1 MSSMI
6 RKIGFLGAMAM
17 FLLMSFG
24 VAWAASQSERAIE
37 LGKKYKG
44 TTLTLLYEG
53 IQAGAIKTYAP
64 NWEKVTGM
72 KIKVVETP
80 FEELVQKAITEHQAG
95 TGAFDIMLTGYQ
107 WVPDYVAAG
116 MLEPIDK
123 YIDKHMTKEDLEDI
137 TPGHRIS
144 MMYYDGKTWGMP
156 ADGDLFIL
164 YYRKDLFD
172 DPQNKQAFLD
182 QYGHELA
189 PPKTWDEY
197 NQIGQ
202 FFTDRYKG
210 QIYGAAGQR
219 GPGQAFFYFAQVYQG
234 WGGQWFDP
242 DSMKPLINGELGVKA
257 LEQLKKELAFGPPG
271 MEKWGAVELW
281 SAFLEGKVGM
291 LYSFPPIGRFSEAA
305 GGEDIYPTWL
315 PMTKIKGKVD
325 YALLPGPSAHLA
337 TPWIWGISS
346 NSKHKDAA
354 FAFEMWFTSPE
365 VSIQVCTQPNSLIDP
380 HRFSHYES
388 EHYQNLW
395 PNAKNYLA
403 VLREANKYA
412 TMDIKVLG
420 GTEYQDAVD
429 RAVTAVMGGADIQK
443 ALDEA
448 AQKMEDITNRF
459 GRENVKKSYA
469 AYLQLQ
475 EDLKRV
481 TR

>member
-1 MSSMI
+1 MWSI
-6 RKIGFLGAMAM
+6 RKLLILGLVIAFFLICVGG
-17 FLLMSFG
+17 LQ
-24 VAWAASQSERAIE
+24 AASQSERAIE

-44 TTLTLLYEG
+44 TTITLLYEG
-53 IQAGAIKTYAP
+53 IQAGAVKTYAP
-64 NWEKVTGM
+64 NWEKATGM
-72 KIKVVETP
+72 KVKVVETP

-95 TGAFDIMLTGYQ
+95 TGAFDIMLTGYA

-116 MLEPIDK
+116 VLEPIDAFVKK
-123 YIDKHMTKEDLEDI
+123 YMTEADLQDI

-164 YYRKDLFD
+164 YYRKDLFED
-172 DPQNKQAFLD
+172 AANKKEFLD
-182 QYGHELA
+182 KYGFELA

-197 NQIGQ
+197 NMIGQ
-202 FFTDRYKG
+202 FFSDKYKG
-210 QIYGAAGQR
+210 QLYGAAGQR
-219 GPGQAFFYFAQVYQG
+219 GPGQAFYWFAQVYEG

-242 DSMKPLINGELGVKA
+242 DTMKPLINSELGVKA
-257 LEQLKKELAFGPPG
+257 LAQLKKELVFGPPG

-281 SAFLEGKVGM
+281 SAFLEGKVAM
-291 LYSFPPIGRFSEAA
+291 LYSFPPIGRFAEAA
-305 GGEDIYPTWL
+305 GGEDIYPNWL
-315 PMTKIKGKVD
+315 PMTKVKGKVD

-337 TPWIWGISS
+337 TPWILGISS
-346 NSKHKDAA
+346 DSKNKEAA

-388 EHYQNLW
+388 EHYQGLW
-395 PNAKNYLA
+395 PNAKNYLR

-420 GTEYQDAVD
+420 GTEYQDAID

-448 AQKMEDITNRF
+448 AAKMEEVTERF
-459 GRENVKKSYA
+459 GRDNVKKSYA
-469 AYLQLQ
+469 AFLELQ
-475 EDLKRV
+475 EQLKEV
-481 TR
+481 TK